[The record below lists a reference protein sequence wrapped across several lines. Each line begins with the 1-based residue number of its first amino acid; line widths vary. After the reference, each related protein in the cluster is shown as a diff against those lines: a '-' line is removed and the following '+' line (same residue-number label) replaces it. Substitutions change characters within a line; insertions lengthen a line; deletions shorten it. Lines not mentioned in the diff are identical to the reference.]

1 MFRTLRS
8 RLILSHALPL
18 LVIIPIIGVALTSL
32 IERRVLLPSLSK
44 ALMTNAV
51 LMASVAG
58 DQTDF
63 WTNPAYAEYY
73 LTHLRHDI
81 SARVEFLTPDG
92 QLLASSDPT
101 EVPLLGHFFDFAGVA
116 EARAGQVASYTYYN
130 LPSSSEVIDVFVPVI
145 SQAQQ
150 LIGILRM
157 SYTYSTL
164 SAEFAQSRF
173 VIVAILAV
181 GLAVGMVLGWSLAF
195 NISRPI
201 RQVTRAINDLA
212 HGNRQAPL
220 PERGPE
226 ELQLLAQ
233 SFNLLSERLRSM
245 EKARRQLLANL
256 VHELG
261 RPLGALRSAIQ
272 ALAGGAAHDPQ
283 LLADLTSGM
292 DDQAARLQ
300 HLLED
305 LAHLHDQVLGSLE
318 IDYQLLNISEWLP
331 KVLRPWQEA
340 AQEKMLTW
348 TTDIPPDLPVIAAD
362 PNRLASVVENL
373 VSNAIKYTHSGGT
386 VSITAGAEGEELL
399 IRVKDNG
406 YGISS
411 EEQAKVFEPFYRGN
425 QGRRF
430 KQGMG
435 LGLSIARDLVEAHGG
450 SIILES
456 KLGEGSQFT
465 IHLPIDRTEQQA
477 SVLPRYLETKE
488 PGD

>member
-18 LVIIPIIGVALTSL
+18 LVIIPIIGVALTNL
-32 IERRVLLPSLSK
+32 IESRVLLPSLSK

-51 LMASVAG
+51 LLANVAG
-58 DQTDF
+58 DQTEF

-81 SARVEFLTPDG
+81 SARVELLTPGG

-101 EVPLLGHFFDFAGVA
+101 EAPLLGLILDFAGVA
-116 EARAGQVASYTYYN
+116 QARAGQVASYTYYN
-130 LPSSSEVIDVFVPVI
+130 ISSPSEVIDVFVPVLN
-145 SQAQQ
+145 QNQQ
-150 LIGILRM
+150 LVGILRM
-157 SYTYSTL
+157 SYTYNTL
-164 SAEFAQSRF
+164 SAEFARSRF
-173 VIVAILAV
+173 VIVAILAA
-181 GLAVGMVLGWSLAF
+181 GLAVGMLLGWSLAL
-195 NISRPI
+195 NLSRPI

-226 ELQLLAQ
+226 EIQLLAQ
-233 SFNLLSERLRSM
+233 SFNLLSERLSSL

-272 ALAGGAAHDPQ
+272 ALAGGAAQDPQ
-283 LLADLTSGM
+283 LLADLTTGM

-305 LAHLHDQVLGSLE
+305 LAHLHDQVLGTLE
-318 IDYQLLNISEWLP
+318 MEYQLLNVSEWLP
-331 KVLRPWQEA
+331 KVLRPWQVA
-340 AQEKMLTW
+340 AQDKQLTW
-348 TTDIPPDLPVIAAD
+348 TTEIPPDLPVISAD

-373 VSNAIKYTHSGGT
+373 VSNAIKYTHAGGT
-386 VSITAGAEGEELL
+386 VAISAGVEGEELL

-406 YGISS
+406 YGIAL
-411 EEQAKVFEPFYRGN
+411 EEQAKVFDPFYRGN

-450 SIILES
+450 TITLES
-456 KLGEGSQFT
+456 EPGAGSLFT
-465 IHLPIDRTEQQA
+465 IHLLLSKDEQQ
-477 SVLPRYLETKE
+477 STVLPRYVADKE
-488 PGD
+488 PGA

>member
-8 RLILSHALPL
+8 RLVLSHALPL
-18 LVIIPIIGVALTSL
+18 LVIIPIIGVALTNL

-58 DQTDF
+58 NQTEF
-63 WTNPAYAEYY
+63 WTNPAYGEYY
-73 LTHLRHDI
+73 LTHLQHDI
-81 SARVEFLTPDG
+81 SARVQLLTPDG
-92 QLLASSDPT
+92 QLLSSSDPT
-101 EVPLLGHFFDFAGVA
+101 ELPLLGHFFDFAGVA

-130 LPSSSEVIDVFVPVI
+130 LPSSSEVIDVFVPVLGQ
-145 SQAQQ
+145 SQH

-164 SAEFAQSRF
+164 SVEFAQSRY

-181 GLAVGMVLGWSLAF
+181 GLAVGIILGLSLAV
-195 NISRPI
+195 NLSRPI

-220 PERGPE
+220 PEHGPE
-226 ELQLLAQ
+226 EIQLLAQ
-233 SFNLLSERLRSM
+233 SFNTLSERLSSM

-283 LLADLTSGM
+283 LLADLTTGM

-305 LAHLHDQVLGSLE
+305 LAHLHDQVLGTLE
-318 IDYQLLNISEWLP
+318 MDYQALNLSEWLP

-340 AQEKMLTW
+340 AQEKELTW
-348 TTDIPPDLPVIAAD
+348 TTDIPSDLPVISAD

-373 VSNAIKYTHSGGT
+373 VSNAIKYTHSGGE
-386 VSITAGAEGEELL
+386 VSITAAIEGEELL
-399 IRVKDNG
+399 IRVKDSG
-406 YGISS
+406 YGISL

-425 QGRRF
+425 QGKRF

-435 LGLSIARDLVEAHGG
+435 LGLSIAHDLVEAHGG
-450 SIILES
+450 SITLES
-456 KLGEGSQFT
+456 EPGKGSLFT
-465 IHLPIDRTEQQA
+465 IHLPTNRTDQQ
-477 SVLPRYLETKE
+477 STILPRYIESKE
-488 PGD
+488 PGG